1 MTGQEVAQRKQPGTV
16 LQVLQDTSTRN
27 ELARALRPSGIEVD
41 YFLRVVQTVVRG
53 SEKLQKCTP
62 ASFLG
67 ALMTSA
73 ELGLRIGLLGEA
85 YLIPRSGEAMFQVG
99 YQGWAKLARNA
110 GGQVHCGIV
119 YPEDDFDY
127 ELGSIPFITHKPAL
141 DAEHTNARVAAVWAQ
156 VDSPGGE
163 RHVAIMSTA
172 DVNTHRDRYAGRVSA
187 GGKFNQPWRYD
198 TEGGQWDQ
206 MALKTVI
213 IKAIKYAPKST
224 EMERALAAEYA
235 VEPAPDFIEGEADLE
250 PAEPPKPA
258 TKAKLAKLS
267 DEMVRTGITDE
278 GLREWLSRH
287 ERVVPED
294 WTQLSATDCA
304 DLLEALKATSTQVA
318 ADTPESAQEAR
329 TGDDTPGPTDT
340 PGPATDAAKRFA
352 ASQGFAVGGEQT
364 TTPFP
369 DKEA

>member
-1 MTGQEVAQRKQPGTV
+1 MTGQEVAQRRAGPPATV
-16 LQVLQDTSTRN
+16 LQVLQDTGTRQ
-27 ELARALRPSGIEVD
+27 ELARALKPSGIEVD

-53 SEKLQKCTP
+53 SEALQKCTP

-67 ALMTSA
+67 AMMTSA

-110 GGQVHCGIV
+110 GGQIHCGIV
-119 YPEDDFDY
+119 YPEDAFDY
-127 ELGSIPFITHKPAL
+127 ELGSIPFISHKPAL
-141 DAEHTNARVAAVWAQ
+141 DAEHANKRVVAVWAQ

-163 RHVAIMSTA
+163 RHIAIMSAA
-172 DVNTHRDRYAGRVSA
+172 DVNAHRERYAGRDRS
-187 GGKFNQPWRYD
+187 GKFNSPWRYD

-213 IKAIKYAPKST
+213 IKAVKYAPKST
-224 EMERALAAEYA
+224 EMERALQAEYA
-235 VEPAPDFIEGEADLE
+235 AEPAPDFIERQDESE
-250 PAEPPKPA
+250 PVAPPKPA

-287 ERVVPED
+287 ERVVPDD
-294 WTQLSATDCA
+294 WTQLAADDCR
-304 DLLEALKATSTQVA
+304 DLLAALAATSDAVQA
-318 ADTPESAQEAR
+318 DDTPQEPQEAR
-329 TGDDTPGPTDT
+329 TGDDTPGA
-340 PGPATDAAKRFA
+340 ATHAAKRFA
-352 ASQGFAVGGEQT
+352 ESQGFAVGN
-364 TTPFP
+364 
-369 DKEA
+369 KED